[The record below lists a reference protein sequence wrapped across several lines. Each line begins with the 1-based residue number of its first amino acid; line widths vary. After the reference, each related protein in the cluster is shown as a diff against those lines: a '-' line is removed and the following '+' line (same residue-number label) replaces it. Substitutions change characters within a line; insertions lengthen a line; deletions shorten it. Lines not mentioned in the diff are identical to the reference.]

1 MAGRLLRGSPYA
13 DDIMNL
19 PVADV
24 EGAIPYYVKTLGF
37 TLGKREEEPISA
49 VLSRDDVAMKIVE
62 NGGDPTQEGAF
73 FEVDDVEVVFENFK
87 ANGLDRE
94 DAGYRVDQR
103 GEKSYR
109 VFFVVAPD
117 QLCYCFGQ
125 DVTDE

>member
-73 FEVDDVEVVFENFK
+73 FEVDDVEVVLVN
-87 ANGLDRE
+87 NGSTDNTQEYLDQALMSNSYPYLRVLNIPVNK
-94 DAGYRVDQR
+94 GY
-103 GEKSYR
+103 GY
-109 VFFVVAPD
+109 
-117 QLCYCFGQ
+117 
-125 DVTDE
+125 